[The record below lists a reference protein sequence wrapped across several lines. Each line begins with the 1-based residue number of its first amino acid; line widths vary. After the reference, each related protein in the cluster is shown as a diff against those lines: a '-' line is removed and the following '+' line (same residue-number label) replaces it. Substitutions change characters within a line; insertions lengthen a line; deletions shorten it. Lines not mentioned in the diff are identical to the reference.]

1 MEFGFPTL
9 SPAQINCDLLLFVV
23 FENEFAQSKLVAEL
37 NANLDGVVLNIL
49 QDQDFRGKSDQSVIL
64 NTYGRLPANWVGFV
78 GAGKRTDVT
87 PGFTRSVAARAAKF
101 ADKNR
106 ARHVVCVLPKL
117 TSSESALR
125 MAIEGTEL
133 GLYRF
138 DKYRTDPQ
146 PTIVLSKVDFVLED
160 NNGVVGADS
169 APVED
174 IQQRAKLTVSAIRL
188 ARDMVNETPHVMVP
202 TRLAAIAEQVAADQ
216 KLDCTVYGMDDIRR
230 MNMQLL
236 LAVNAGSDEE
246 ARFVHMVYKPDG
258 DTTGL
263 PQVALVG
270 KGITF
275 DSGGYNLKPTGAIDD
290 MKVDMAGAAAVI
302 GTMAAIRAISPRCV
316 VHAIVPTTENLVN
329 GRAYK
334 LGDVYYG
341 MNGKTVEIRNTDA
354 EGRLILADGLCYAV
368 NQGVQHIISMA
379 TLTGACVIA
388 LGPYCAGALSNNDT
402 MVREI
407 INCADS
413 AGEDMWQLP
422 LSRKLKKML
431 KSDVA
436 DMKNVGERWG
446 GTITA
451 ALFLEEFVDE
461 TPWVHIDLA
470 GPSYIEQAVDDHI
483 PKGGSGYGILTMLE
497 YLSRFPG

>member
-1 MEFGFPTL
+1 MEFGSPTT
-9 SPAQINCDLLLFVV
+9 SPTQVDCDLLLFVV
-23 FENEFAQSKLVAEL
+23 FENEWAQSALVAGINSHLE
-37 NANLDGVVLNIL
+37 GTVINIAR
-49 QDQDFRGKSDQSVIL
+49 DQDFQGKTDQTVLL
-64 NTYGRLPANWVGFV
+64 NTYGHLPARWVGFV
-78 GAGKRTDVT
+78 GAGKRADATAT
-87 PGFTRSVAARAAKF
+87 SMRSLAARAAKF

-106 ARHVVCVLPKL
+106 ARQVVCVLPCL
-117 TSSESALR
+117 TSPAAALC
-125 MAIEGTEL
+125 MAMEGTEL

-138 DKYRTDPQ
+138 DKYRSDPS
-146 PTIVLSKVDFVLED
+146 PAVVLSRVDFVLED
-160 NNGVVGADS
+160 KNGTVAHD
-169 APVED
+169 AHAIET
-174 IQQRAKLTVSAIRL
+174 AKKKAEMTVSAIRL
-188 ARDMVNETPHVMVP
+188 ARDMVNETPRVMVP
-202 TRLAAIAEQVAADQ
+202 TRLAAIAEQVAQDHQLA
-216 KLDCTVYGMDDIRR
+216 CTVYGMDDIRR

-246 ARFVHMVYKPDG
+246 ARFIHMVYQPDG

-290 MKVDMAGAAAVI
+290 MKIDMAGAAAVI
-302 GTMAAIRAISPRCV
+302 GTMAAIRAISPKCI
-316 VHAIVPTTENLVN
+316 VHAIVPTTENLIN

-354 EGRLILADGLCYAV
+354 EGRLILADGLCYAI
-368 NQGVQHIISMA
+368 NQGVQHVVSMA

-388 LGPYCAGALSNNDT
+388 LGPYCAGALSNNAT
-402 MVREI
+402 MVRDVMDA
-407 INCADS
+407 ADA

-422 LSRKLKKML
+422 LSKKLKRML
-431 KSDVA
+431 KSEVA

-446 GTITA
+446 GTITS
-451 ALFLEEFVDE
+451 ALFLEEFVGE

-470 GPSYIEQAVDDHI
+470 GPSFIEQAVDDHI

-497 YLSRFPG
+497 YLSRF